1 MPKVLIVDDERSVV
15 LLLRQMLNERGYDT
29 CEAPNGLAGLKWFQ
43 SQFIDLII
51 TDLKMPNMDGMTFL
65 REVKRQEPAT
75 PVIILTA
82 YGSPES
88 ATEAKESGAFTYLSK
103 PFEMEELLRVVESL
117 VGPGKSRNDLAFVS

>member
-15 LLLRQMLNERGYDT
+15 LLLRQILNERGYDT

-43 SQFIDLII
+43 SQFIDLVI

-65 REVKRQEPAT
+65 REVRRQEPAT
-75 PVIILTA
+75 PVIVLTA

-88 ATEAKESGAFTYLSK
+88 AIEAKESGAFTYLSK
-103 PFEMEELLRVVESL
+103 PFEIEELLRAVESL

>member
-15 LLLRQMLNERGYDT
+15 LLLRQILNERGYDT

-43 SQFIDLII
+43 SQFIDLVI

-65 REVKRQEPAT
+65 REVRRQEPAT
-75 PVIILTA
+75 PVIVLTA

-88 ATEAKESGAFTYLSK
+88 AIEAKESGAFTYLSK
-103 PFEMEELLRVVESL
+103 PFEMEELLRAVESL